1 MVLNLIKNDIE
12 KNLDKNAILMALMA
26 FIFTLIP
33 VLVGESAINNEII
46 IQILKSDGF
55 LMLYI
60 IFAIELAK
68 STIVNDKISKRIEF
82 ILANGV
88 SKNKII
94 INYIASLYF
103 STLIIL
109 APSIVLS
116 MYTMSLSIYLIFN
129 ILLISLIYTLLV
141 VYTILYITNMNKINK
156 LQMILPLVHI
166 IIIAISYIAYRLCNS
181 LELYFIIKGLFL
193 IGLLTFL
200 GINTKNERIVITYY

>member
-1 MVLNLIKNDIE
+1 M
-12 KNLDKNAILMALMA
+12 M
-26 FIFTLIP
+26 F
-33 VLVGESAINNEII
+33 
-46 IQILKSDGF
+46 
-55 LMLYI
+55 I

-116 MYTMSLSIYLIFN
+116 IYTISLSIYLIFN
-129 ILLISLIYTLLV
+129 TLITSLIYTLLII
-141 VYTILYITNMNKINK
+141 YTILYITNVNKVNS
-156 LQMILPLVHI
+156 LQISLAILHI
-166 IIIAISYIAYRLCNS
+166 IILSASYITYIFTNILA
-181 LELYFIIKGLFL
+181 LYFIIKAL
-193 IGLLTFL
+193 ILIVLIVLL
-200 GINTKNERIVITYY
+200 GINTKNERIITTYY

>member
-1 MVLNLIKNDIE
+1 MVLDLIKNDIE
-12 KNLDKNAILMALMA
+12 KILDKNALLMALMA

-33 VLVGESAINNEII
+33 ALIGESAINNEMIM
-46 IQILKSDGF
+46 QILKSDGLVMMF
-55 LMLYI
+55 I

-109 APSIVLS
+109 APSIVISL
-116 MYTMSLSIYLIFN
+116 YTMNLSIYLIFN
-129 ILLISLIYTLLV
+129 ILITSLIYTLLII
-141 VYTILYITNMNKINK
+141 YIILYFTNMNKVNS
-156 LQMILPLVHI
+156 LQISLAILHI
-166 IIIAISYIAYRLCNS
+166 IILSASYITYMFTNILA
-181 LELYFIIKGLFL
+181 LYFIIKAL
-193 IGLLTFL
+193 ILIVLIVLL
-200 GINTKNERIVITYY
+200 GINTKNERILTTYY

>member
-1 MVLNLIKNDIE
+1 MVLDLIKNDIE
-12 KNLDKNAILMALMA
+12 KILDKNALLMALMA

-33 VLVGESAINNEII
+33 ALIGESTINNEMIM
-46 IQILKSDGF
+46 QILKSEGLVMMF
-55 LMLYI
+55 I

-88 SKNKII
+88 SKDKII

-116 MYTMSLSIYLIFN
+116 IYKIILSIYLIFN
-129 ILLISLIYTLLV
+129 TLITSLIYTLLII
-141 VYTILYITNMNKINK
+141 YTILYITNMNKINS
-156 LQMILPLVHI
+156 LQISLAILHI
-166 IIIAISYIAYRLCNS
+166 IILSVSYITCMFTNILA
-181 LELYFIIKGLFL
+181 LYFIIKAL
-193 IGLLTFL
+193 ILTVLIVLL
-200 GINTKNERIVITYY
+200 GINTKNERILTTYY

>member
-1 MVLNLIKNDIE
+1 MVLDLIKNDIE
-12 KNLDKNAILMALMA
+12 KILDKNALLMALMA

-33 VLVGESAINNEII
+33 ALIGESAINNEMIM
-46 IQILKSDGF
+46 QILKSDGLVMMF
-55 LMLYI
+55 I

-94 INYIASLYF
+94 INYIASLYY

-116 MYTMSLSIYLIFN
+116 IYTMSLSIYLIFN
-129 ILLISLIYTLLV
+129 ILITSLIYTLLII
-141 VYTILYITNMNKINK
+141 YTILYITNMNKVNS
-156 LQMILPLVHI
+156 LQISLAILHI
-166 IIIAISYIAYRLCNS
+166 IILSASYITYIFTNILA
-181 LELYFIIKGLFL
+181 LYFIIKAL
-193 IGLLTFL
+193 ILTVLIVLL
-200 GINTKNERIVITYY
+200 GINTKNERILTTYY

>member
-1 MVLNLIKNDIE
+1 MVLDLIKNDIE
-12 KNLDKNAILMALMA
+12 KILDKNALLMALMA

-33 VLVGESAINNEII
+33 ALIGESAINNEMIM
-46 IQILKSDGF
+46 QILKSDGLVMMF
-55 LMLYI
+55 I

-94 INYIASLYF
+94 INYIASLYY

-116 MYTMSLSIYLIFN
+116 IYTMSLSIYLIFN
-129 ILLISLIYTLLV
+129 ILITSLIYTLLII
-141 VYTILYITNMNKINK
+141 YTILYITNMNKVNS
-156 LQMILPLVHI
+156 LQISLAILHI
-166 IIIAISYIAYRLCNS
+166 IILSVSYITYMFTNILA
-181 LELYFIIKGLFL
+181 LYFIIKAL
-193 IGLLTFL
+193 ILIVLIVLL
-200 GINTKNERIVITYY
+200 GINTKNERILTTYY

>member
-1 MVLNLIKNDIE
+1 MVLDLIKNDIE
-12 KNLDKNAILMALMA
+12 KILDKNALLMALMA
-26 FIFTLIP
+26 FIFNLIP
-33 VLVGESAINNEII
+33 ALIGESAINNEMIM
-46 IQILKSDGF
+46 QILKSDGLVMMF
-55 LMLYI
+55 I

-116 MYTMSLSIYLIFN
+116 LYTMSLSVYLIFN
-129 ILLISLIYTLLV
+129 TLITSLIYTLLII
-141 VYTILYITNMNKINK
+141 YTILYITNMNKVNS
-156 LQMILPLVHI
+156 LQISLAILHI
-166 IIIAISYIAYRLCNS
+166 IILSVSYITYMFTNILA
-181 LELYFIIKGLFL
+181 LYFIIKAL
-193 IGLLTFL
+193 ILIVLIVLL
-200 GINTKNERIVITYY
+200 GINTKNERILTTYY

>member
-1 MVLNLIKNDIE
+1 MVLDLIKNDVE
-12 KNLDKNAILMALMA
+12 KIIDKNALLMALMA

-33 VLVGESAINNEII
+33 VLVGQSTINNEII
-46 IQILKSDGF
+46 MQILKSDG
-55 LMLYI
+55 LVMLFI
-60 IFAIELAK
+60 IFALELAK

-116 MYTMSLSIYLIFN
+116 LYTMSLSIYLIFN
-129 ILLISLIYTLLV
+129 ILLTSLIYTLLV

-156 LQMILPLVHI
+156 LQIILPFVHI
-166 IIIAISYIAYRLCNS
+166 IIIAISYIAYRLYGS
-181 LELYFIIKGLFL
+181 FELYFIIKGLFL

>member
-1 MVLNLIKNDIE
+1 MVLDLIKNDIE
-12 KNLDKNAILMALMA
+12 KILDKNALLMAIMA

-33 VLVGESAINNEII
+33 ALIGESTINNEMIM
-46 IQILKSDGF
+46 QILKSDGLVMMF
-55 LMLYI
+55 I

-103 STLIIL
+103 STFIIL

-116 MYTMSLSIYLIFN
+116 IYTMSLSIYLIFST
-129 ILLISLIYTLLV
+129 LITSLIYTILII
-141 VYTILYITNMNKINK
+141 YTILFITNMNKINR
-156 LQMILPLVHI
+156 LQISLAVLHI
-166 IIIAISYIAYRLCNS
+166 IILSVSYITYMFTNHLA
-181 LELYFIIKGLFL
+181 LYFIIKALLL
-193 IGLLTFL
+193 IVLLVLL
-200 GINTKNERIVITYY
+200 GINTKNERILTTYY

>member
-1 MVLNLIKNDIE
+1 MVLDLIKNDIE
-12 KNLDKNAILMALMA
+12 KILDKNALLMALMA

-33 VLVGESAINNEII
+33 ALIGESTINNEMIM
-46 IQILKSDGF
+46 QILKSDGLVMMF
-55 LMLYI
+55 I

-109 APSIVLS
+109 APSIDLS
-116 MYTMSLSIYLIFN
+116 IYTMSLSIYLIFN
-129 ILLISLIYTLLV
+129 TLITSLIYTLLII
-141 VYTILYITNMNKINK
+141 YTILYITNMNKINS
-156 LQMILPLVHI
+156 LQISLAILHI
-166 IIIAISYIAYRLCNS
+166 IILSASYITYMFTNILA
-181 LELYFIIKGLFL
+181 LYFIIKAL
-193 IGLLTFL
+193 ILIALIVLL
-200 GINTKNERIVITYY
+200 GINTKNERILTTYY

>member
-1 MVLNLIKNDIE
+1 MVLDLIKNDIE
-12 KNLDKNAILMALMA
+12 KILDKNALLMAFMA

-33 VLVGESAINNEII
+33 ALIGESSINNEMIM
-46 IQILKSDGF
+46 QILKSDGLVMMF
-55 LMLYI
+55 I

-116 MYTMSLSIYLIFN
+116 IYTMSLSIYLIFN
-129 ILLISLIYTLLV
+129 TLITSLIYTLLII
-141 VYTILYITNMNKINK
+141 YTILYITNMNKINS
-156 LQMILPLVHI
+156 LQISLAILHI
-166 IIIAISYIAYRLCNS
+166 IILSASYITYMFTNILA
-181 LELYFIIKGLFL
+181 LYFIIKAL
-193 IGLLTFL
+193 ILIALIVLL
-200 GINTKNERIVITYY
+200 GINTKNERILTTYY

>member
-1 MVLNLIKNDIE
+1 MVLDLIKNDIE
-12 KNLDKNAILMALMA
+12 KILDKNALLMALMA

-33 VLVGESAINNEII
+33 ALIGESTINNEMIM
-46 IQILKSDGF
+46 QILKSEGLVMMF
-55 LMLYI
+55 I

-88 SKNKII
+88 SKDKII

-116 MYTMSLSIYLIFN
+116 IYKIILSIYLIYY
-129 ILLISLIYTLLV
+129 IYNTL
-141 VYTILYITNMNKINK
+141 YYKYEQNK
-156 LQMILPLVHI
+156 
-166 IIIAISYIAYRLCNS
+166 
-181 LELYFIIKGLFL
+181 
-193 IGLLTFL
+193 
-200 GINTKNERIVITYY
+200 

>member
-1 MVLNLIKNDIE
+1 MVLDLIKNDIE
-12 KNLDKNAILMALMA
+12 KNLDKNALLMALMA

-33 VLVGESAINNEII
+33 VLVGQSTINNEII
-46 IQILKSDGF
+46 MQILKSDS
-55 LMLYI
+55 LVMLFI
-60 IFAIELAK
+60 IFALELAK

-116 MYTMSLSIYLIFN
+116 LYTMSLSIYLIFN
-129 ILLISLIYTLLV
+129 TLVTSLIYTLLII
-141 VYTILYITNMNKINK
+141 YTILFITNMNKINI
-156 LQMILPLVHI
+156 LQISFAVLHI
-166 IIIAISYIAYRLCNS
+166 IILSVSYITYIFTNVLA
-181 LELYFIIKGLFL
+181 LYFIIKALILIVFL
-193 IGLLTFL
+193 ILL
-200 GINTKNERIVITYY
+200 GINTKNERIVTTYY

>member
-1 MVLNLIKNDIE
+1 MVLDLIKNDIE
-12 KNLDKNAILMALMA
+12 KILDRNALLMALMA

-33 VLVGESAINNEII
+33 ALIGESAINNEMIM
-46 IQILKSDGF
+46 QILKSDGLVMMF
-55 LMLYI
+55 I

-88 SKNKII
+88 SKDKII

-116 MYTMSLSIYLIFN
+116 IYTISLSIYLIFN
-129 ILLISLIYTLLV
+129 TLITSLIYTLLII
-141 VYTILYITNMNKINK
+141 YTILYITNMNKINS
-156 LQMILPLVHI
+156 LQISLAILHI
-166 IIIAISYIAYRLCNS
+166 IILSVSYITYIFTNILA
-181 LELYFIIKGLFL
+181 LYFIIKAL
-193 IGLLTFL
+193 ILIVLIVIL
-200 GINTKNERIVITYY
+200 GINTKNERILTTYY

>member
-1 MVLNLIKNDIE
+1 MVLDLIKNDIE
-12 KNLDKNAILMALMA
+12 KILDKNALLMALMA

-33 VLVGESAINNEII
+33 ALIGESAINNEMIM
-46 IQILKSDGF
+46 QILKSDGLVMMF
-55 LMLYI
+55 I

-88 SKNKII
+88 SKDKII

-116 MYTMSLSIYLIFN
+116 IYKISLSIYLIFN
-129 ILLISLIYTLLV
+129 TLITSLIYTLLII
-141 VYTILYITNMNKINK
+141 YTILYITNMNKINS
-156 LQMILPLVHI
+156 LQISLAILHI
-166 IIIAISYIAYRLCNS
+166 IILSASYITYIFTNILA
-181 LELYFIIKGLFL
+181 LYFIIKAL
-193 IGLLTFL
+193 ILTVLIVLL
-200 GINTKNERIVITYY
+200 GINTKNERILTTYY

>member
-1 MVLNLIKNDIE
+1 MVLDLIKNDIE
-12 KNLDKNAILMALMA
+12 KILDKNALLMVLMA

-33 VLVGESAINNEII
+33 VLVGESARNNDII
-46 IQILKSDGF
+46 MQILKSDGLVMMF
-55 LMLYI
+55 I

-94 INYIASLYF
+94 INYLTSLYF

-129 ILLISLIYTLLV
+129 TLITSLIYTLLI
-141 VYTILYITNMNKINK
+141 VYTILYITNMNKINS
-156 LQMILPLVHI
+156 LQISLAVLHMIVLSM
-166 IIIAISYIAYRLCNS
+166 SYISCMFTNIIV
-181 LELYFIIKGLFL
+181 LYFITKAL
-193 IGLLTFL
+193 ILIALLILL
-200 GINTKNERIVITYY
+200 GISTKNERIVTTYY

>member
-1 MVLNLIKNDIE
+1 MVLDLIKNDIE
-12 KNLDKNAILMALMA
+12 KILDKNALLMALMA

-33 VLVGESAINNEII
+33 ALIGESAINNEMII
-46 IQILKSDGF
+46 HILKSDGLVMMF
-55 LMLYI
+55 I

-94 INYIASLYF
+94 INYIASLYY

-116 MYTMSLSIYLIFN
+116 IYTMSLSIYLIFN
-129 ILLISLIYTLLV
+129 TLITSLIYTLLII
-141 VYTILYITNMNKINK
+141 YTILYITNMNKVNS
-156 LQMILPLVHI
+156 LQISLAILHI
-166 IIIAISYIAYRLCNS
+166 IILSASYITYIFTNILA
-181 LELYFIIKGLFL
+181 LYFIIKAL
-193 IGLLTFL
+193 ILIVLIVLL
-200 GINTKNERIVITYY
+200 GINTKNERILTTYY

>member
-1 MVLNLIKNDIE
+1 MVLELIKNDIE
-12 KNLDKNAILMALMA
+12 KILDKNALLMALMA

-33 VLVGESAINNEII
+33 VLVGQSTINNEII
-46 IQILKSDGF
+46 MQILKSDG
-55 LMLYI
+55 LVMLFI
-60 IFAIELAK
+60 IFALELAK
-68 STIVNDKISKRIEF
+68 TTIVNDKISKKIEF

-129 ILLISLIYTLLV
+129 TLITSLIYTLLII
-141 VYTILYITNMNKINK
+141 YTILFITNMNKTNR
-156 LQMILPLVHI
+156 LQISFAVLHI
-166 IIIAISYIAYRLCNS
+166 IILSVSYITYIFTNVLA
-181 LELYFIIKGLFL
+181 LYFIIKALLL
-193 IGLLTFL
+193 IVLLVLL
-200 GINTKNERIVITYY
+200 GINTKNERIVTTYY

>member
-1 MVLNLIKNDIE
+1 MVLDLIKNDIE
-12 KNLDKNAILMALMA
+12 KILDKNALLMAVMA

-33 VLVGESAINNEII
+33 ALIGESAINNEMIM
-46 IQILKSDGF
+46 QILKSDGLVMMF
-55 LMLYI
+55 I

-116 MYTMSLSIYLIFN
+116 IYTMSLSIYLIFN
-129 ILLISLIYTLLV
+129 TLITSLIYTLLII
-141 VYTILYITNMNKINK
+141 YTILYITNMNKINS
-156 LQMILPLVHI
+156 LQISLAILHI
-166 IIIAISYIAYRLCNS
+166 IILSASYITYMFTNILA
-181 LELYFIIKGLFL
+181 LYFIIKAL
-193 IGLLTFL
+193 ILIALIVLL
-200 GINTKNERIVITYY
+200 GINTKNERILTTYY

>member
-129 ILLISLIYTLLV
+129 MLITSLIYTLLII
-141 VYTILYITNMNKINK
+141 YTILFITNMNKINR
-156 LQMILPLVHI
+156 LQINFAVLHI
-166 IIIAISYIAYRLCNS
+166 IILSVSYITYIFTNVLA
-181 LELYFIIKGLFL
+181 LYFIIKALILIVFL
-193 IGLLTFL
+193 ILL
-200 GINTKNERIVITYY
+200 GINTKNERIVTTYY

>member
-1 MVLNLIKNDIE
+1 MVLDLIKNDIE
-12 KNLDKNAILMALMA
+12 KILDKNALLMALMA

-33 VLVGESAINNEII
+33 ALIGESAINNEMIM
-46 IQILKSDGF
+46 QILKSDGLVMMF
-55 LMLYI
+55 I

-116 MYTMSLSIYLIFN
+116 LYTMSLSVCLIFN
-129 ILLISLIYTLLV
+129 TLITSLIYTLLII
-141 VYTILYITNMNKINK
+141 YTILYITNMNKVNS
-156 LQMILPLVHI
+156 LQISLAILHI
-166 IIIAISYIAYRLCNS
+166 IILSVSYITYMFTNILA
-181 LELYFIIKGLFL
+181 LYFIIKAL
-193 IGLLTFL
+193 ILIVLIVLL
-200 GINTKNERIVITYY
+200 GINTKNERILTTYY

>member
-1 MVLNLIKNDIE
+1 MVLDLIKNDIE
-12 KNLDKNAILMALMA
+12 KILDKNALLMALMA

-33 VLVGESAINNEII
+33 ALIGESTINNEMIM
-46 IQILKSDGF
+46 QILKSDGLVMMF
-55 LMLYI
+55 I

-116 MYTMSLSIYLIFN
+116 IYTMSLSIYLIFN
-129 ILLISLIYTLLV
+129 TLITSLIYTLLII
-141 VYTILYITNMNKINK
+141 YTILYITNMNKINS
-156 LQMILPLVHI
+156 LQISLAILHI
-166 IIIAISYIAYRLCNS
+166 IILSASYITYMFTNILA
-181 LELYFIIKGLFL
+181 LYFIIKAL
-193 IGLLTFL
+193 ILTVLIVLL
-200 GINTKNERIVITYY
+200 GINTKNERILTTYY

>member
-129 ILLISLIYTLLV
+129 MLITSLIYTLLII
-141 VYTILYITNMNKINK
+141 YTILFITNMNKINR
-156 LQMILPLVHI
+156 LQINFAVLHI
-166 IIIAISYIAYRLCNS
+166 IILSVSYITYIFTNVLA
-181 LELYFIIKGLFL
+181 LYFIIKAL
-193 IGLLTFL
+193 ILIVLLVLL
-200 GINTKNERIVITYY
+200 GINTKIERIVTTYY

>member
-1 MVLNLIKNDIE
+1 MVLDLIKNDIE
-12 KNLDKNAILMALMA
+12 KNLDKNALLMALMA

-33 VLVGESAINNEII
+33 VLVGQSTINNEII
-46 IQILKSDGF
+46 MQILKSDS
-55 LMLYI
+55 LVMLFI
-60 IFAIELAK
+60 IFALELAK

-129 ILLISLIYTLLV
+129 MLITSLIYTLLII
-141 VYTILYITNMNKINK
+141 YTILFITNMNKINR
-156 LQMILPLVHI
+156 LQINFAVLHI
-166 IIIAISYIAYRLCNS
+166 IILSVSYITYIFTNVLA
-181 LELYFIIKGLFL
+181 LYFIIKALILIVFL
-193 IGLLTFL
+193 ILL
-200 GINTKNERIVITYY
+200 GINTKNERIVTTYY

>member
-116 MYTMSLSIYLIFN
+116 MYTMSLSIYLVFN
-129 ILLISLIYTLLV
+129 MLITSLIYTLLII
-141 VYTILYITNMNKINK
+141 YTILFITNMNKINR
-156 LQMILPLVHI
+156 LQINFAVLHI
-166 IIIAISYIAYRLCNS
+166 IILSVSYITYIFTNVLA
-181 LELYFIIKGLFL
+181 LYFIIKALILIVFL
-193 IGLLTFL
+193 ILL
-200 GINTKNERIVITYY
+200 GINTKNERIVTTYY

>member
-1 MVLNLIKNDIE
+1 MVLDLIKNDIE
-12 KNLDKNAILMALMA
+12 KILDKNALLMALMA

-33 VLVGESAINNEII
+33 ALIGESTINNEMIM
-46 IQILKSDGF
+46 QILKSDGLVMMF
-55 LMLYI
+55 I

-116 MYTMSLSIYLIFN
+116 IYTMSLSIYLIFN
-129 ILLISLIYTLLV
+129 TLITSLIYTLLIT
-141 VYTILYITNMNKINK
+141 YTILYITNMNKINS
-156 LQMILPLVHI
+156 LQISLAILHI
-166 IIIAISYIAYRLCNS
+166 IILSASYITYMFTNILA
-181 LELYFIIKGLFL
+181 LYFIIKAL
-193 IGLLTFL
+193 ILIALIVLL
-200 GINTKNERIVITYY
+200 GINTKNERILTTYY

>member
-129 ILLISLIYTLLV
+129 RLITSLIYTLLII
-141 VYTILYITNMNKINK
+141 YTILFITNMNKINR
-156 LQMILPLVHI
+156 LQINFAVLHI
-166 IIIAISYIAYRLCNS
+166 IILSVSYITYIFTNVLA
-181 LELYFIIKGLFL
+181 LYFIIKALILIVFL
-193 IGLLTFL
+193 ILL
-200 GINTKNERIVITYY
+200 GINTKNERIVTTYY

>member
-1 MVLNLIKNDIE
+1 MVLDLIKNDIE
-12 KNLDKNAILMALMA
+12 KILDKNALLMALMA

-33 VLVGESAINNEII
+33 ALIGESTINNEMIM
-46 IQILKSDGF
+46 QILKSDGLVMMF
-55 LMLYI
+55 I

-94 INYIASLYF
+94 INYISSLYF

-116 MYTMSLSIYLIFN
+116 IYTMSLSIYLIFN
-129 ILLISLIYTLLV
+129 TLITSLIYTLLII
-141 VYTILYITNMNKINK
+141 YTILYITNMNKINS
-156 LQMILPLVHI
+156 LQISLAILHI
-166 IIIAISYIAYRLCNS
+166 IILSASYITYMFTNILA
-181 LELYFIIKGLFL
+181 LYFIIKAL
-193 IGLLTFL
+193 ILIVLIVIL
-200 GINTKNERIVITYY
+200 GINTKNERILTTYY

>member
-1 MVLNLIKNDIE
+1 MVLDLIKNDIE
-12 KNLDKNAILMALMA
+12 KILDKNALLMALMA

-33 VLVGESAINNEII
+33 ALIGESAINNEMIM
-46 IQILKSDGF
+46 QILKSDGLVMMF
-55 LMLYI
+55 I

-68 STIVNDKISKRIEF
+68 STIVNDNISKRIEF

-116 MYTMSLSIYLIFN
+116 IYTMNLSIYLILN
-129 ILLISLIYTLLV
+129 TLITSLIYTLLIIF
-141 VYTILYITNMNKINK
+141 TILYITNMNKINS
-156 LQMILPLVHI
+156 LQISLAILHI
-166 IIIAISYIAYRLCNS
+166 IILSASYITYIFTNILA
-181 LELYFIIKGLFL
+181 LYFIIKAL
-193 IGLLTFL
+193 ILIVLIVLL
-200 GINTKNERIVITYY
+200 GINTKNERILTTYY

>member
-1 MVLNLIKNDIE
+1 MVLDLIKNDIE
-12 KNLDKNAILMALMA
+12 KILDKNALLMAIMA

-33 VLVGESAINNEII
+33 ALIGESTINNEMIM
-46 IQILKSDGF
+46 QILKSDGLVMMF
-55 LMLYI
+55 I

-103 STLIIL
+103 STFIIL

-116 MYTMSLSIYLIFN
+116 IYTMSLSIYLIFST
-129 ILLISLIYTLLV
+129 LITSLIYTILII
-141 VYTILYITNMNKINK
+141 YTILFITNMNKINR
-156 LQMILPLVHI
+156 LQISLAVLHI
-166 IIIAISYIAYRLCNS
+166 IILSVSYITYMFTNILA
-181 LELYFIIKGLFL
+181 LYFIIKAL
-193 IGLLTFL
+193 ILIVLIVLL
-200 GINTKNERIVITYY
+200 GINTKNERILTTYY

>member
-1 MVLNLIKNDIE
+1 MVLDLIKNDIE
-12 KNLDKNAILMALMA
+12 KILDKNALIMALMA

-33 VLVGESAINNEII
+33 ALIGESTINNEMIM
-46 IQILKSDGF
+46 QILKSDGLVMMF
-55 LMLYI
+55 I

-116 MYTMSLSIYLIFN
+116 IYTMSLSIYLIFN
-129 ILLISLIYTLLV
+129 TLITSLIYTLLII
-141 VYTILYITNMNKINK
+141 YTILYITNMNKINS
-156 LQMILPLVHI
+156 LQISLAILHI
-166 IIIAISYIAYRLCNS
+166 IILSASYITYMFTNILA
-181 LELYFIIKGLFL
+181 LYFIIKAL
-193 IGLLTFL
+193 ILIALIVLL
-200 GINTKNERIVITYY
+200 GINTKNERILTSYY

>member
-1 MVLNLIKNDIE
+1 MVLDLIKNDIE
-12 KNLDKNAILMALMA
+12 KILDKNALLMALMA

-33 VLVGESAINNEII
+33 ALIGESAINNEMIM
-46 IQILKSDGF
+46 QILKSDGLVMMF
-55 LMLYI
+55 I

-88 SKNKII
+88 SKDKII

-116 MYTMSLSIYLIFN
+116 IYTISLSIYLIFN
-129 ILLISLIYTLLV
+129 TLITSLIYTLLII
-141 VYTILYITNMNKINK
+141 YTILYITNMNKINS
-156 LQMILPLVHI
+156 LQISLAILHI
-166 IIIAISYIAYRLCNS
+166 IILSASYITYMFTNILA
-181 LELYFIIKGLFL
+181 LYFIIKAL
-193 IGLLTFL
+193 ILIVLIVIL
-200 GINTKNERIVITYY
+200 GINTKNERILTTYY